1 MKKIISMLCVLL
13 TLLTA
18 FPLTSFAAESKTTT
32 LDYTVESSYTVT
44 LPEYIEANADGQEV
58 KIADAVI
65 PFGYEVDVTAE
76 FDNQLKL
83 REANGITIPYT
94 FYADDEE
101 VTSGDSVLKQIA
113 GANDD
118 SVTTLTAKTSSDAN
132 YSGVY
137 TATVTFNVDVKEITQ
152 TDYTVEEIDEN
163 PLLFGIGATKPEY
176 VVAQFTEDY
185 SAVLVTK
192 NGDDSDGRMKGWNAR
207 ESEFSLN
214 KETLNTALIKE
225 GVINIGVCAFY
236 GCENLITV
244 DFPESLTIIADNA
257 FNRCHALNNIDF
269 PDSVKSIGS
278 SAFYECYALIEVILP
293 ESLTT
298 VSNSCFS
305 RCKGLVNLFVGE
317 NVKSI
322 GSSAFSECDLLA
334 NVSLPNGLQSIGL
347 WAFRYAY
354 ALEGIIIPET
364 VTTMADRAFSECKAL
379 KSINI
384 PKGITKLSYGLL
396 YSCTSLE
403 SIEIPFGVT
412 TIEKYALQYCSKIK
426 TLEIPDTVTTI
437 EGNALADMRSVE
449 YFSVSENNEN
459 FCIIDGALYSKDATK
474 LYFYPQG
481 KNIKVFT
488 VPSHVTT
495 LGTGCFGI
503 HKYLKDIYVPETV
516 ITVEEYTIT
525 NAGHPALHTPIGS
538 AFEQYCIESTH
549 SYDNEMI

>member
-1 MKKIISMLCVLL
+1 MKKISSLLCVLL
-13 TLLTA
+13 TFLMA
-18 FPLTSFAAESKTTT
+18 FPLTSFAAESKIAT

-44 LPEYIEANADGQEV
+44 LPEYIEANADGQEL
-58 KIADAVI
+58 KISNAVI

-83 REANGITIPYT
+83 REANSITIPYT
-94 FYADDEE
+94 LYTDDEE

-113 GANDD
+113 GSSEDA
-118 SVTTLTAKTSSDAN
+118 VTTLTAKTSNDAN

-137 TATVTFNVDVKEITQ
+137 TATVTFNVDVKEVTQ
-152 TDYTVEEIDEN
+152 TDYTIEEIDEN
-163 PLLFGIGATKPEY
+163 PLLFGIGATKPKY

-207 ESEFSLN
+207 ESVFSLN

-244 DFPESLTIIADNA
+244 DFPENLTIIADNA
-257 FNRCHALNNIDF
+257 FNKCHALNNVDF
-269 PDSVKSIGS
+269 PDSVKAIGS
-278 SAFYECYALIEVILP
+278 SAFYECYALTEVILP
-293 ESLTT
+293 ECLTT
-298 VSNSCFS
+298 VTNSCFS
-305 RCKGLVNLFVGE
+305 RCKGLVTLVVGK
-317 NVKSI
+317 NVTSI
-322 GSSAFSECDLLA
+322 GGSAFSECDLLA
-334 NVSLPNGLQSIGL
+334 NVSLPYGLQSIGL

-354 ALEGIIIPET
+354 ALESIVIPET

-403 SIEIPFGVT
+403 SIEIPSGVT

-426 TLEIPDTVTTI
+426 TLEIPDTVITI

-459 FCIIDGALYSKDATK
+459 FCIIDGALYSKDTTK

-481 KNIKVFT
+481 KNIEVFT
-488 VPSHVTT
+488 VPSNVTT

-503 HKYLKDIYVPETV
+503 HKYLKDIYIPETV
-516 ITVEEYTIT
+516 TTVEEYTIT
-525 NAGHPALHTPIGS
+525 NAYHPDLHTPVGS

>member
-1 MKKIISMLCVLL
+1 MKKVISMFCILL

-18 FPLTSFAAESKTTT
+18 FPLTSFAAESKTAT
-32 LDYTVESSYTVT
+32 LNYTVESSYTVT
-44 LPEYIEANADGQEV
+44 LPEYIKANADGQEV

-65 PFGYEVDVTAE
+65 SFGYEVDITAE

-94 FYADDEE
+94 LYVDDEE
-101 VTSGDSVLKQIA
+101 VVSGDSVLKQMA
-113 GANDD
+113 GASED
-118 SVTTLTAKTSSDAN
+118 VATILTAKTSSDAN

-163 PLLFGIGATKPEY
+163 PLLFGIGATKSEY

-185 SAVLVTK
+185 SSVLVTK
-192 NGDDSDGRMKGWNAR
+192 NGDDSDGRMMPFTAR
-207 ESEFSLN
+207 ESVFSLN
-214 KETLNTALIKE
+214 KDTLNTALIKE

-236 GCENLITV
+236 ECENLITV

-257 FNRCHALNNIDF
+257 FNRCHTLNNFDF
-269 PDSVKSIGS
+269 PNSVKTIGS
-278 SAFYECYALIEVILP
+278 SAFYECYALSEVVLP

-298 VSNSCFS
+298 VSSSSFS
-305 RCKGLVNLFVGE
+305 RCKGLVTLVVGK

-322 GSSAFSECDLLA
+322 GGSAFSECDLLA
-334 NVSLPNGLQSIGL
+334 NVSLPDGLQSIGL

-354 ALEGIIIPET
+354 ALESIVIPET

-384 PKGITKLSYGLL
+384 PKGITKISLGLF
-396 YSCTSLE
+396 YMCSSLE
-403 SIEIPFGVT
+403 SIEFPSGVT
-412 TIEKYALQYCSKIK
+412 TIEKYAFQHCNKMK
-426 TLEIPDTVTTI
+426 TLEIPDTVTII

-474 LYFYPQG
+474 LYFYPQD
-481 KNIKVFT
+481 KNIEVFT

-495 LGTGCFGI
+495 LGAGCFGV
-503 HKYLKDIYVPETV
+503 HKYLKDIYVPETAT
-516 ITVEEYTIT
+516 IIEEGTIT
-525 NAGHPALHTPIGS
+525 NAYHPDLHTPIGS

>member
-1 MKKIISMLCVLL
+1 MKKIISLLCVLL

-18 FPLTSFAAESKTTT
+18 FPLTSFAAESKTAT
-32 LDYTVESSYTVT
+32 LDYTVDSSYTVT
-44 LPEYIEANADGQEV
+44 IPEYIEANADAQDV

-65 PFGYEVDVTAE
+65 PFGYEVDITAE

-94 FYADDEE
+94 LYADDEE
-101 VTSGDSVLKQIA
+101 VTSGDSVLKQMA
-113 GANDD
+113 GASDD
-118 SVTTLTAKTSSDAN
+118 AVITLTAKTSNDAN

-137 TATVTFNVDVKEITQ
+137 TATLTFNVDVKEVTQ
-152 TDYTVEEIDEN
+152 TDYTIEEIDEN

-185 SAVLVTK
+185 SSVLVTK
-192 NGDDSDGRMKGWNAR
+192 NGDDSDGRMMPFKAR
-207 ESEFSLN
+207 ESVFSLN
-214 KETLNTALIKE
+214 KETLNTTLIKE

-236 GCENLITV
+236 GCENLITI

-257 FNRCHALNNIDF
+257 FNRCHALNNVDF
-269 PDSVKSIGS
+269 PDSVKTIGS
-278 SAFYECYALIEVILP
+278 SAFYECYALTEVILP

-305 RCKGLVNLFVGE
+305 RCKGLVTLVVGK
-317 NVKSI
+317 NVTSI

-354 ALEGIIIPET
+354 ALESIVIPET

-384 PKGITKLSYGLL
+384 PKGITTISFGLF
-396 YSCTSLE
+396 YMCSSLE
-403 SIEIPFGVT
+403 SVEIPSGIT
-412 TIEKYALQYCSKIK
+412 TIEKYAFQYCSKIK

-437 EGNALADMRSVE
+437 EGHALADMRSVE

-459 FCIIDGALYSKDATK
+459 FCIIDGALYSKDTTK

-481 KNIKVFT
+481 KNIEAFT

-495 LGTGCFGI
+495 LGTGCFGV

-516 ITVEEYTIT
+516 TIIEEGTIT
-525 NAGHPALHTPIGS
+525 NAYHPDLHTPVGS
-538 AFEQYCIESTH
+538 AFEQYCLESTH

>member
-13 TLLTA
+13 TFLMA
-18 FPLTSFAAESKTTT
+18 FPLTSFAAESKTAT

-44 LPEYIEANADGQEV
+44 LPEYIEANAEGQEL
-58 KIADAVI
+58 KISNAVI

-94 FYADDEE
+94 LYADDEE
-101 VTSGDSVLKQIA
+101 VTSSDSVLKQIA
-113 GANDD
+113 GASEDA
-118 SVTTLTAKTSSDAN
+118 VTILTAKTSNDAN

-137 TATVTFNVDVKEITQ
+137 TATVTFNVDVKEVTQ
-152 TDYTVEEIDEN
+152 TDYTIEEIDEN

-185 SAVLVTK
+185 SSVLVTK
-192 NGDDSDGRMKGWNAR
+192 NGDDSDGRMMPFTAR
-207 ESEFSLN
+207 ESVFSLN
-214 KETLNTALIKE
+214 KDTLNTALIKE

-236 GCENLITV
+236 ECENLITV

-257 FNRCHALNNIDF
+257 FNRCHTLNNFDF
-269 PDSVKSIGS
+269 PNSVKTIGS
-278 SAFYECYALIEVILP
+278 SAFYECYALSEVVLP

-298 VSNSCFS
+298 VSSSSFS
-305 RCKGLVNLFVGE
+305 RCKGLVTLVVGK

-322 GSSAFSECDLLA
+322 GGSAFSECDLLA
-334 NVSLPNGLQSIGL
+334 NVSLPDGLQSIGL

-354 ALEGIIIPET
+354 ALESIVIPET

-403 SIEIPFGVT
+403 SIEIPSGVT

-459 FCIIDGALYSKDATK
+459 FCIIDGALYSKDTTK

-481 KNIKVFT
+481 KNIETFT

-495 LGTGCFGI
+495 LGAGCFGV

-516 ITVEEYTIT
+516 TIVEEGTIT
-525 NAGHPALHTPIGS
+525 NAYHPALHTPVGS
-538 AFEQYCIESTH
+538 AFELYCIESTH

>member
-1 MKKIISMLCVLL
+1 MLCVLL

-18 FPLTSFAAESKTTT
+18 FPLTSFAAESKTAT

-58 KIADAVI
+58 KISNAVI

-83 REANGITIPYT
+83 REANGVTIPYT
-94 FYADDEE
+94 LFADDEE
-101 VTSGDSVLKQIA
+101 VTSGNSILKQMA
-113 GANDD
+113 GASDD
-118 SVTTLTAKTSSDAN
+118 AVTTLTAKTSSDAN

-137 TATVTFNVDVKEITQ
+137 TATVTFNVDVKEVTQ

-185 SAVLVTK
+185 SSVLVTK
-192 NGDDSDGRMKGWNAR
+192 NGDDSDGKMMPFQAR
-207 ESEFSLN
+207 ESVFSLN

-257 FNRCHALNNIDF
+257 FNRCHVLNNVDF
-269 PDSVKSIGS
+269 PDSVKTIGS
-278 SAFYECYALIEVILP
+278 SAFYECYALTEVILP

-305 RCKGLVNLFVGE
+305 RCKGLVTLVVGK
-317 NVKSI
+317 NVTSI

-354 ALEGIIIPET
+354 TLESIVIPET

-384 PKGITKLSYGLL
+384 PKGITTLSYGLL
-396 YSCTSLE
+396 YSCASLE

-426 TLEIPDTVTTI
+426 ILEIPNTVTTI

-459 FCIIDGALYSKDATK
+459 FCIIDGALYSKDTTK

-481 KNIKVFT
+481 KNIEVFT

-516 ITVEEYTIT
+516 TIIEEGAIT
-525 NAGHPALHTPIGS
+525 NAYHPALHTPIGS